1 MGEKRNLRNGRLM
14 IIAILIAN
22 IIYSFD
28 MIFNILNGKMGFFER
43 LGVYGDAILEISS
56 ACIIILLVI
65 CVTAP
70 RSFN

>member
-1 MGEKRNLRNGRLM
+1 MGEKRNLKNGRLM

-22 IIYSFD
+22 IIYS
-28 MIFNILNGKMGFFER
+28 
-43 LGVYGDAILEISS
+43 

-70 RSFN
+70 RRFIS